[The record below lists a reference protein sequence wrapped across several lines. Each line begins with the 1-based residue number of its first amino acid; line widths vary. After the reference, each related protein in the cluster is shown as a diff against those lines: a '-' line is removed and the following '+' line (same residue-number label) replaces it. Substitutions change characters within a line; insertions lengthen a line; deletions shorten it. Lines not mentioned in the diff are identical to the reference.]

1 MEITP
6 FTVDDV
12 EFVKILGMYDINS
25 IREGFNIKSFS
36 DRDYSTVIESDGDY
50 VVHLDETS
58 DLGQIENFFEMLA
71 DGELKNSDIE
81 TVRERISAAETFD
94 IAYINS
100 GGKYE
105 IELVPFEKA
114 DWYFVIMIESSVYGE
129 RADRIMAM
137 TAVMFLVITA
147 VILAW
152 IAYRT
157 HKRSMQADMESR
169 AKSEFLSNMS
179 HEIRTPLNTLMGLNH
194 LMTIHIYNKEKL
206 SEYLETAGST
216 AQYLLALL
224 NNILDISKMQAGKM
238 ELEKAPFLIEKVIGN
253 VKTMQQE
260 NIGSRKINF
269 VVEKSITVPG
279 VNSDEIR
286 LQQVLMNI
294 VSNAAKFTPKAER
307 LP

>member
-6 FTVDDV
+6 FMVKDV

-25 IREGFNIKSFS
+25 IREGFNIKSFN
-36 DRDYSTVIESDGDY
+36 DRGYSTVIESDGDY

-71 DGELKNSDIE
+71 DGELEDSDIE
-81 TVRERISAAETFD
+81 TVREKIAAAETFD
-94 IAYINS
+94 ITYTNS

-114 DWYFVIMIESSVYGE
+114 DWYFVIMIESDVYGE

-137 TAVMFLVITA
+137 TAAMFIVIAA
-147 VILAW
+147 VFLAVSW
-152 IAYRT
+152 TAYRT

-194 LMTIHIYNKEKL
+194 LMTIHIDDKEKL

-224 NNILDISKMQAGKM
+224 NNILDISKMQAGKI
-238 ELEKAPFLIEKVIGN
+238 ELEKMSFRI
-253 VKTMQQE
+253 VK
-260 NIGSRKINF
+260 
-269 VVEKSITVPG
+269 
-279 VNSDEIR
+279 
-286 LQQVLMNI
+286 
-294 VSNAAKFTPKAER
+294 
-307 LP
+307 